1 MLLCIR
7 LLSFLE
13 FDIEKAFHI
22 RAYKSLMT
30 CLTLVFYTIL
40 LTHVKT
46 LVCAYGINNS

>member
-7 LLSFLE
+7 LLRILE

-22 RAYKSLMT
+22 RAYKSLTT
-30 CLTLVFYTIL
+30 CLTLFNTIL